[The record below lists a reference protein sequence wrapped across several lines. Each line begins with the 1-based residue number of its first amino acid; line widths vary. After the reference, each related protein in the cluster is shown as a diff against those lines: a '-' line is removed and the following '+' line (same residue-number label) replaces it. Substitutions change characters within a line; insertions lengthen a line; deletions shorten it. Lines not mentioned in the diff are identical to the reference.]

1 MYKKVLFKITLLLS
15 NASMYAT
22 NAKQALG
29 STVRG
34 IGYIVRQYSQAQKTK
49 FRALLEAIKNQEI
62 EIAQT
67 LLKNGSYNLSDVALG
82 NGHSL
87 AYTVIINGNTE
98 LLELL
103 CTHGARLFEH
113 EQKEHAAWATTHP
126 SLFRSAVFISEFAP
140 YDDENEI
147 GMI

>member
-1 MYKKVLFKITLLLS
+1 MYRKVLFKITLLLS

-29 STVRG
+29 ATARG
-34 IGYIVRQYSQAQKTK
+34 FGCVIRHYTQAQKIK
-49 FRALLEAIKNQEI
+49 LRALLEAIKNQEI
-62 EIAQT
+62 EIAET
-67 LLKNGSYNLSDVALG
+67 LLQNGSYNLSDVALG

-87 AYTVIINGNTE
+87 AHTVIINGNTK

-113 EQKEHAAWATTHP
+113 EQEEHAAWATTHP
-126 SLFRSAVFISEFAP
+126 SLFRSAIFIPEFAP
-140 YDDENEI
+140 YDEKEI